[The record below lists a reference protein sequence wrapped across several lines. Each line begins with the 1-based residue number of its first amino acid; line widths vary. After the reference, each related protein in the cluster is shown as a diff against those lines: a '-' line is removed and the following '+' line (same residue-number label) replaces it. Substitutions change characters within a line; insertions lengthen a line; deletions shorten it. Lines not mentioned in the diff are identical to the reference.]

1 MIYPF
6 SLPLL
11 ASIPLLTDQAS
22 YESNA
27 LSDMPFLCRLTQEL
41 ASMGIGVRYEL
52 G

>member
-1 MIYPF
+1 MSVF
-6 SLPLL
+6 
-11 ASIPLLTDQAS
+11 ASWAPD
-22 YESNA
+22 